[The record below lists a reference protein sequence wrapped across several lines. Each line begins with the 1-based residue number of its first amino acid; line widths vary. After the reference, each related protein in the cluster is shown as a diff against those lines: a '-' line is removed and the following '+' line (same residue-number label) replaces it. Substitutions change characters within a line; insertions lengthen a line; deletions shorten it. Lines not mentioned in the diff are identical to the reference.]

1 MSHLSRGQY
10 PKHCLARAGSRCTP
24 RWFGAIGGSLF
35 LMTCR
40 ESGLPSA
47 QDLSTLCLVLPAG
60 SLVPGDCRVARC
72 GHADLRNSGDSWG
85 GWAGQGSWVLHWSL
99 WTGGWKPHSSSFV
112 EHRSRSCPASLGKF
126 GGLAFGWVS
135 GCQTAFSGAGA
146 GGFDGGKRHR
156 SGGESP
162 GRRDQ
167 RGGSEDR
174 AGSEGKGIVMGR
186 WSQERGG
193 VRGEVGLK
201 GERRQA

>member
-10 PKHCLARAGSRCTP
+10 PKHCLARVGSRCTP

-40 ESGLPSA
+40 ESGLPSG

-135 GCQTAFSGAGA
+135 GCQLSLEQGLEDLMGANGTGQVERVPGGGIREA
-146 GGFDGGKRHR
+146 G
-156 SGGESP
+156 
-162 GRRDQ
+162 Q
-167 RGGSEDR
+167 RT
-174 AGSEGKGIVMGR
+174 
-186 WSQERGG
+186 
-193 VRGEVGLK
+193 GLGQREK
-201 GERRQA
+201 A